1 MNASNNR
8 PVAVAIAT
16 LTLLTA
22 AGLGLTLPSR
32 AADDTKKS
40 APKPALTVTT
50 VQPQTGQLSVR
61 LAANGSIA
69 AWQEAI
75 IGSEAN
81 GLRLTEVRV
90 NVGDAVRK
98 GDVLAVMGSDAIRAE
113 IAQVKASL
121 AEAQATAAEAA
132 SQRRARPRGA
142 NQRRP
147 ERPADQPVPDAE
159 QTAAPVSSRPRPSS
173 TAQLLRL
180 PTPRCWHPTAASSRT
195 AAPPWARWW
204 APAPSCSA

>member
-98 GDVLAVMGSDAIRAE
+98 GDFSALNTWRRDNIWSRA
-113 IAQVKASL
+113 
-121 AEAQATAAEAA
+121 
-132 SQRRARPRGA
+132 
-142 NQRRP
+142 
-147 ERPADQPVPDAE
+147 
-159 QTAAPVSSRPRPSS
+159 S
-173 TAQLLRL
+173 TL
-180 PTPRCWHPTAASSRT
+180 PTPQLIEAATGEPLTAKHFIAHVKKRYGE
-195 AAPPWARWW
+195 
-204 APAPSCSA
+204 